1 MKKTITFAITFAML
15 ANIPVYAQIPQA
27 YWQYQQPFQN
37 AVASNNKQEILKTS
51 NAIINIFNNLPMD
64 NDKAGILFV
73 TYEALYPIY
82 ESMGQY
88 DKAIECLKEYVKY
101 GQYLNFTDAVKIGTK
116 RIEKIDPNVE
126 VYALTKDT
134 SKTPY
139 YGMKNEPKSGT
150 YWGRVH
156 SEISDEPMN
165 EESAVS
171 FYVECLQE
179 NVADYD
185 YMIRPYDDGKR
196 IIHIALN
203 MPNENSTLNS
213 VLQSSSDAYIKSTM
227 EYLSTLKSPV
237 LLRIGG
243 EMNVWTNLAD
253 PQTFKSAYIKIA
265 NVARNIAPNVA
276 LVFSPND
283 VSNWNTEIQNYYPE
297 DNYVDW
303 VGVSLY
309 TNKYQSANSPKANED
324 FSEMFY
330 GNGAYSNPIAKL
342 REIVT
347 LYGNKKPIII
357 TEGGSGH
364 TIKGGENLTDF
375 AKNRINILYT
385 YVNMVY
391 PQVKGIIYFDQ
402 DMNNSLYDYALNH
415 NATVK
420 QQYITSG
427 KSNKAFISNQQ
438 LNYAYVK
445 AEQYKDNLSEI
456 NLYTYCILPGSI
468 IAWTNYYLD
477 GNLIASP
484 RTIPFPC
491 TISSSSLNV
500 GIHDLKVEIKGENGF
515 LKVKE
520 YTIEKGADGMIS
532 IHVK

>member
-1 MKKTITFAITFAML
+1 MKKGIAFALAFSML
-15 ANIPVYAQIPQA
+15 ASIPVYAQIPQS
-27 YWQYQQPFQN
+27 YWQYQVPFQN
-37 AVASNNKQEILKTS
+37 AVASNNKQEILSTS
-51 NAIINIFNNLPMD
+51 NAIIDIFKDLPVD
-64 NDKAGILFV
+64 NDKAGILFIA
-73 TYEALYPIY
+73 YEALYPVY

-88 DKAIECLKEYVKY
+88 NKAIECLKEYVKY
-101 GQYLNFTDAVKIGTK
+101 GEYLHFADAVKIGTK
-116 RIEKIDPNVE
+116 RIEKIDPMVE

-156 SEISDEPMN
+156 SQVSDEPIVT
-165 EESAVS
+165 ESAMS

-179 NVADYD
+179 NIKDYD
-185 YMIRPYDDGKR
+185 YLIRPYDDGKR
-196 IIHIALN
+196 MIHIAFN
-203 MPNENSTLNS
+203 MPNENATLNS
-213 VLQSSSDAYIKSTM
+213 VLQSSSDAYLRSTM

-243 EMNVWTNLAD
+243 EMNVWTNIAD
-253 PQTFKSAYIKIA
+253 PQTFQQAYIKIA
-265 NVARNIAPNVA
+265 NIARNTAPNVA

-283 VSNWNTEIQNYYPE
+283 ISNWNTDIQRYYPG
-297 DNYVDW
+297 DAYVDW

-309 TNKYQSANSPKANED
+309 TNKYQNANNPKANED

-342 REIVT
+342 KEIVT
-347 LYGNKKPIII
+347 LYGHKKPIII
-357 TEGGSGH
+357 TEGASGH

-375 AKNRINILYT
+375 AKNRMNILYT

-402 DMNNSLYDYALNH
+402 DMNDSKYDYALNH

-427 KSNKAFISNQQ
+427 ANNKAFISNDKAE
-438 LNYAYVK
+438 YAYVK
-445 AEQYKDNLSEI
+445 AGSYKDNLAEI
-456 NLYTYCILPGSI
+456 NLYTYCVLPGNI

-477 GNLIASP
+477 GKNIASP
-484 RTIPFPC
+484 KTIPFPC
-491 TISSSSLNV
+491 SISSNSLSV
-500 GIHDLKVEIKGENGF
+500 GTHSLKVEIKGENGF
-515 LKVKE
+515 SNVKE
-520 YTIEKGADGMIS
+520 YNIVKSADGMVS
-532 IHVK
+532 ITSK